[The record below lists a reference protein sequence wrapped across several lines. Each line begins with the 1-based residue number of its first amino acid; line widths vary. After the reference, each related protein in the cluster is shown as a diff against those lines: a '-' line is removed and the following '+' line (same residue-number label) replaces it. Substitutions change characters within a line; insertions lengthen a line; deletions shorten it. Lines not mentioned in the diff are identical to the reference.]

1 MDLAAVRII
10 NNNNN
15 NNNGLYINHIIR
27 VTLQFCKGEIGR
39 QHIEGASG
47 CRFSPYVI
55 SPQPTQ
61 TNVHKDQTITPGTPR
76 PTLCDKCVGSLTSHR
91 VMNIEVL

>member
-1 MDLAAVRII
+1 MQNFVIFKISSELMVFI
-10 NNNNN
+10 
-15 NNNGLYINHIIR
+15 NGLYKEINHIIR

-76 PTLCDKCVGSLTSHR
+76 PTLCDLSVAINSNAE
-91 VMNIEVL
+91 M